1 MISKIAVCFLLTAIS
16 VFAQTPRSA
25 STPSVVYVAHDSAAI
40 DHYRTNSAVV
50 HALVDRLV
58 LAVTGQSDVGK
69 AWRSL
74 VSPSDKVGIKISTA
88 GGPLFTTHRDVVNA
102 IVDGLVAAGHPRSRI
117 VVWDREL
124 NRIKEAGYRPEAEG
138 YQLLSIVP
146 RDGYDAKAMVTAPL
160 MGKLIWGDHDYKG
173 DRGKIPLLSDTEN
186 TSDRSYFCRIVS
198 TGVTKII
205 NVPVMSAN
213 EMNGISG
220 CLYNVTI
227 PNVDNWRRFSE
238 GSGFGASSIADLYS
252 NPIIARKVVFNLM
265 DGLVAEYAGGPEPA
279 TNYAMHHATLYASKD
294 PVAIDAM
301 ALRKIE
307 EWRKQFNVPPIGQ
320 IAGYVEIASQLGLGN
335 FDRNRI
341 EIRNV
346 GR

>member
-1 MISKIAVCFLLTAIS
+1 M
-16 VFAQTPRSA
+16 
-25 STPSVVYVAHDSAAI
+25 VYVAHDSAAI
-40 DHYRTNSAVV
+40 DHYRTNSAIV

-58 LAVTGQSDVGK
+58 VAVTGQSDVTK

-186 TSDRSYFCRIVS
+186 TSDRSYFSRIVS
-198 TGVTKII
+198 MGVTKII